1 MKKLLHTLIPLF
13 LWPLLLQAQTAN
25 ISAIDT
31 YFSHYVDDERFSVVY
46 VSAKLFSLMKNISV
60 PELKSDDTTDNNDLI
75 RLLEGIEGLRVLRT
89 NDTPLEFYAEAKNK
103 IDTKLYEILMTVRE
117 KTGKNTEFLI
127 KSDQKTG
134 KVQELL
140 LLSGSS
146 EEFVLLSFIGNLNLD
161 DISRFAKKIS
171 SDN

>member
-1 MKKLLHTLIPLF
+1 MKKLMRTLLPIF
-13 LWPLLLQAQTAN
+13 FWPFLLQAQTTN

-31 YFSHYVDDERFSVVY
+31 YFSNYVDDERFSVVY